1 MKRALF
7 PGKKLPKNGAESDT
21 RRQRGNEKEREKK
34 RRKERKEEEG
44 DGASVE
50 SVENGV
56 SVRTVKLKNGPSVWL
71 VNSKEVSG
79 VSSAIR
85 LGPSRASS

>member
-1 MKRALF
+1 MEHV
-7 PGKKLPKNGAESDT
+7 G
-21 RRQRGNEKEREKK
+21 
-34 RRKERKEEEG
+34 
-44 DGASVE
+44 

>member
-1 MKRALF
+1 M
-7 PGKKLPKNGAESDT
+7 
-21 RRQRGNEKEREKK
+21 
-34 RRKERKEEEG
+34 G
-44 DGASVE
+44 DGTRVE

-56 SVRTVKLKNGPSVWL
+56 SVRTVKLKNGPPSLWL

-85 LGPSRASS
+85 LGPLRGSS